1 MKSALFLAA
10 AFSLIVGAA
19 CAAEAPARDASED
32 AGHKSAKTPLFTP
45 ESVNSE
51 GSVTVEG
58 TRIDYR
64 AVAGTLIVH
73 PRGWDDAAHPD
84 RETGD
89 DKGDEKGDRGPEAG
103 GGAEASMFYVA
114 YFKKGVPAAGRPITF
129 LYNGGPGSA
138 TVWLHMGAFGPR
150 RVVTKDG
157 GHTPAPP
164 YAVAHNPSSPPHPT
178 HPLFIAPPPPRV
190 PRT

>member
-51 GSVTVEG
+51 GSVSVEG

-73 PRGWDDAAHPD
+73 PKGWDDAAHPD
-84 RETGD
+84 RGA
-89 DKGDEKGDRGPEAG
+89 GDEKGDRGPEAG
-103 GGAEASMFYVA
+103 GGAEASMF
-114 YFKKGVPAAGRPITF
+114 
-129 LYNGGPGSA
+129 
-138 TVWLHMGAFGPR
+138 
-150 RVVTKDG
+150 
-157 GHTPAPP
+157 
-164 YAVAHNPSSPPHPT
+164 
-178 HPLFIAPPPPRV
+178 
-190 PRT
+190 